1 MAPLSMPLAPS
12 STFRS
17 DAASAK
23 TTPRSKSPHRTT
35 LIDNL

>member
-1 MAPLSMPLAPS
+1 MAPLSMPFAPS

-17 DAASAK
+17 DAASRP
-23 TTPRSKSPHRTT
+23 TTPTSRSPHRTT